1 MELADDC
8 HQKDDPPLA
17 TTRASVTVDFMPEGK
32 GLGGSGEERSDNK
45 SHKKSGKGDR
55 GKVGGMKSVDM
66 GDLSEILSNIA
77 LRDDNSQSRQG
88 HFDPKNAPPNAYD
101 QQHDFYH
108 HSTTPLEVGMYIL
121 LGVFCIAIAIFMASC
136 FVYASKHQHQPP
148 FPLQQKSQSV
158 QNAHDWV
165 WLGRQTL
172 DKSSVQSSSS
182 RDPLDNNANSI
193 RSRESSRT
201 YQARTTPGLPFRF
214 EASADVNIFPN
225 PCSEYG
231 FNHGKRERVGR
242 ELYAELPR
250 KRMSPRHRQDS
261 IGGESQ
267 QVYQNSVM
275 ASPRL
280 SSRSPFL
287 ERRRQETN
295 PSSPASPSPHSSPL
309 PSRARSRVPASP
321 LVNSATYTRQRPV
334 VPSQDILPVGFPV
347 FCPAADS
354 SQEQTSLIPLQAGF
368 QNPWEALQLETRQNF
383 FAEEEPVEGHGL
395 HLDLSDDPPPGYSS
409 LRQSPASALPPYPE
423 TTPEDLIITPEH
435 MRKPRGE
442 YIPLNPDINKPSPP
456 RLGARKVFSDP
467 FNITDSDAP
476 PVSADQLSPS
486 HIFSSL
492 EDLHREVA
500 GRQEAEQR
508 ASETEEDEKE
518 EEDMSATD
526 MSGQE
531 EEEEEDNDNCSSV
544 CSINSEE
551 LERDMLPD
559 PSEEQPSSHSS
570 AAVSPTGSLSRPTG
584 VDNNPAN
591 LDSVALGSLDY
602 EHLMN
607 YFESLKESSA

>member
-1 MELADDC
+1 MGHEDAQTEKSKPCHCSLLKHSSFQEGLLDIEVEFSDGTTTPLKAIDPAHYYLTVDSLNPHVIAFAPVAGSTDPRVIAVGRGQGKSLTMIHFMNTVSALSPSLCAGELLQLSLELADDC

-88 HFDPKNAPPNAYD
+88 HFDPMNAPPNAYD

-261 IGGESQ
+261 IGAESQ
-267 QVYQNSVM
+267 QVY
-275 ASPRL
+275 
-280 SSRSPFL
+280 
-287 ERRRQETN
+287 
-295 PSSPASPSPHSSPL
+295 
-309 PSRARSRVPASP
+309 
-321 LVNSATYTRQRPV
+321 
-334 VPSQDILPVGFPV
+334 
-347 FCPAADS
+347 
-354 SQEQTSLIPLQAGF
+354 
-368 QNPWEALQLETRQNF
+368 
-383 FAEEEPVEGHGL
+383 
-395 HLDLSDDPPPGYSS
+395 
-409 LRQSPASALPPYPE
+409 
-423 TTPEDLIITPEH
+423 
-435 MRKPRGE
+435 
-442 YIPLNPDINKPSPP
+442 
-456 RLGARKVFSDP
+456 
-467 FNITDSDAP
+467 
-476 PVSADQLSPS
+476 
-486 HIFSSL
+486 
-492 EDLHREVA
+492 
-500 GRQEAEQR
+500 
-508 ASETEEDEKE
+508 
-518 EEDMSATD
+518 
-526 MSGQE
+526 
-531 EEEEEDNDNCSSV
+531 
-544 CSINSEE
+544 
-551 LERDMLPD
+551 
-559 PSEEQPSSHSS
+559 
-570 AAVSPTGSLSRPTG
+570 
-584 VDNNPAN
+584 
-591 LDSVALGSLDY
+591 
-602 EHLMN
+602 
-607 YFESLKESSA
+607 